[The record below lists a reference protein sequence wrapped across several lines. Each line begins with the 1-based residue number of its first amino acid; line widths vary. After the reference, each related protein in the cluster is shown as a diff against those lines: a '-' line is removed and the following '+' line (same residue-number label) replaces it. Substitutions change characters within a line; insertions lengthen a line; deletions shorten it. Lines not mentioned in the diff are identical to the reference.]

1 MDCKSWDNDRCVL
14 RALLTCMEKGFG
26 KHAKGIRQ
34 MENSKVK
41 CTAVMLAAGMGL
53 RMGGDIRKQYLM
65 LDNMPMFLHSIRTM
79 QESEHITDIIV
90 MAYKDDVEIVRD
102 LLEEYGYTKKLRK
115 IAVGGKERVHSV
127 AIGLETIDWP
137 CDYVF
142 IHDCARP
149 FLDQE
154 TLERLYQTVK
164 NTGACVAG
172 MPAKDTVK
180 IVDEHCD
187 VEKTPN
193 RASVWIV
200 QTPQVF
206 SLDLI
211 RSAHRKVLAQED
223 YLQSQG
229 IALTD
234 DAMVAEFAGGC
245 RIRMVM
251 ASYRNIKITT
261 PEDLIIGEAFL
272 KNP

>member
-1 MDCKSWDNDRCVL
+1 
-14 RALLTCMEKGFG
+14 
-26 KHAKGIRQ
+26 
-34 MENSKVK
+34 MENSSSQIR

-65 LDNMPMFLHSIRTM
+65 LGGMPMFLHSIRTM
-79 QESEHITDIIV
+79 QECPRITDIIV
-90 MAYKDDVEIVRD
+90 MAHRDDVEIVRD
-102 LLEEYGYTKKLRK
+102 LLAEYGYTKKLRK
-115 IAVGGKERVHSV
+115 VTAGGKERVHSV
-127 AIGLETIDWP
+127 AIGLEEIDWP

-149 FLDQE
+149 FLDLH
-154 TLERLYQTVK
+154 TMERLYETVRK
-164 NTGACVAG
+164 TDACVAG
-172 MPAKDTVK
+172 VPAKDTVK
-180 IVDEHCD
+180 IVDEACN
-187 VEKTPN
+187 VTKTPN

-211 RSAHRKVLAQED
+211 RDAHRKVLAREE
-223 YLQSQG
+223 YLQAKG
-229 IALTD
+229 LILTD

-245 RIRMVM
+245 RVRMVM

-261 PEDLIIGEAFL
+261 PEDLVIGDAFI